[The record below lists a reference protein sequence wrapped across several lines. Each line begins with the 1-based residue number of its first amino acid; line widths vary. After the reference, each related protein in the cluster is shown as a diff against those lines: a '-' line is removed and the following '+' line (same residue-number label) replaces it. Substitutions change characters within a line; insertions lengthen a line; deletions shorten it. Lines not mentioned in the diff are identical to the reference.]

1 MHDVCK
7 VGELEIVQNRNET
20 DVHKPRKI
28 GEQSAEAGF
37 SSHLFFYYHFFYLV
51 FLLLSFFFFPIKL
64 RLGCDMSSCWPAS
77 IDLPPCVSSGAEHHA
92 NPK

>member
-1 MHDVCK
+1 MKIPRPDKSAEYNWMHDVCK

-51 FLLLSFFFFPIKL
+51 FLLLSFFFL
-64 RLGCDMSSCWPAS
+64 S
-77 IDLPPCVSSGAEHHA
+77 
-92 NPK
+92 N

>member
-1 MHDVCK
+1 LFSGVGIRDWFGMKIPRPDKSAEYNWMHDVRK

-37 SSHLFFYYHFFYLV
+37 SSHLFFFYHFFYLV
-51 FLLLSFFFFPIKL
+51 FLLLSFFFL
-64 RLGCDMSSCWPAS
+64 S
-77 IDLPPCVSSGAEHHA
+77 
-92 NPK
+92 N